1 MSAGTY
7 RTTLGRRGVWPFL
20 GTQFLGAFNDNVFK
34 IVVIL
39 LAATTPGRDV
49 TRDVALAG
57 AMFIAPFLLFS
68 GYAGDLADRC
78 SKRRVLVAMKVFE
91 IAAMAL
97 AIPALVAR
105 RFDLQMGVLF
115 LMGTQA
121 TFFSPAKYGIVP
133 EIVGDEDLSRANG
146 LLEMSTFLAIVLG
159 TAIGGPLLVMWR
171 DSPEWIGAGL
181 TIVAVL
187 GTVMATRIPHVQP
200 ARPGGRIAINP
211 FGETWRAVKRLWPDR
226 TLWITIVGISYFW
239 FLGALL
245 QMALALF
252 GTQALHVADAEVS
265 WLMTAL
271 ALGIGAGSLAAGRL
285 SGDKV
290 ELGLVPVG
298 AIGMGVFSFWLAA
311 SGSIVSSAAAL
322 ALTGVFGGFFV
333 VPLNALLQQRPS
345 ADEKG
350 RVLAANNVINTIGI
364 VLASAALTLLGD
376 TLGLSIRTII
386 FVAGVFTL
394 ASSVYILAKLPD
406 FFVRFVLW
414 LATHTI
420 YRITIVGR
428 PNIPQRGPALIIANH
443 VSMVDGALVG
453 ACIQRFVRFLVYGP
467 YFRRPL
473 VHGVMRR
480 LHAIPVTA
488 GNRRE
493 VVEAIEQAR
502 QALVD
507 GHVVCIFAEGAVSRT
522 GNMLPFKTGFEHI
535 VKGLDVPIVPVYLDR
550 VWGSIFSFERER
562 FLWKLPEQLP
572 YPVTVAFG
580 DPMPSSADANEVR
593 AAIMELGSE
602 AMRHRRRP
610 SDRLH
615 VAFVRRARRA
625 FWRFAMADST
635 GQHLTYGK
643 TLLGSLV
650 LGRAIARRTAGE
662 TNVGL
667 LLPAS
672 VGGAVA
678 NIATLVAGRVPVNLN
693 FTIGSEALDAAIEQ
707 ADIKTIFT
715 SSVFLKKAAI
725 EPRPGMVFLEDLR
738 KMIGVGDKIIGLL
751 QAAFMPARW
760 IGRAAGSDQRS
771 SPLATIVFSS
781 GSTGVP
787 KGVLIS
793 HANILANV
801 DSLAQIFPM
810 NEDDCFIGV
819 LPFFHS
825 FGLTGTLWFPLL
837 QGSSLAYHPNPMDA
851 KTIGELAETYRASM
865 LISTP
870 TFCNAYLR
878 KCTKEQF
885 AHLKY
890 AIVGAEKL
898 REPLA
903 VAFRE
908 KFGVNLL
915 EGYGCTEMSPVVAV
929 NRPNI
934 EIERERQVGTKV
946 GSVGH
951 PIPGV
956 AAKVVDQHTGEGPL
970 TDREGL
976 ILVKGS
982 NLMQGYLNQPEKTA
996 EVIRDGWYVTG
1007 DIGRMDEDGFIFI
1020 TDRLSRFSKIGGE
1033 MVPHIK
1039 IEDAINAILGDALS
1053 AVTAV
1058 PDAAKGEKLVAFYT
1072 RADMTAEV
1080 LWEQLGKT
1088 DLPKL
1093 WIPRRESLILIEAI
1107 PTLGTGKMD
1116 LRGLKKLA
1124 LEKID
1129 SGSRIAAE

>member
-1 MSAGTY
+1 MAAGTY

-39 LAATTPGRDV
+39 LAATTPGRDA

-68 GYAGDLADRC
+68 GYAGDLADRY

-97 AIPALVAR
+97 AIPALAAR

-115 LMGTQA
+115 LMGAQA

-133 EIVGDEDLSRANG
+133 EIVADEDLSRANG
-146 LLEMSTFLAIVLG
+146 LLEMSTFLAIVIG
-159 TAIGGPLLVMWR
+159 TAIGGPLLVVWR
-171 DSPEWIGAGL
+171 DTPAWIGAGL
-181 TIVAVL
+181 TIVALL
-187 GTVMATRIPHVQP
+187 GSVMALGIPHVQP

-211 FGETWRAVKRLWPDR
+211 FGETWRAVARLWPDR

-290 ELGLVPVG
+290 ELGLVPLG
-298 AIGMGVFSFWLAA
+298 AIGMGVFSLWLAESGTLA
-311 SGSIVSSAAAL
+311 SAAAAL
-322 ALTGVFGGFFV
+322 ALVGVSGGFFV

-386 FVAGVFTL
+386 LVAGVFTL
-394 ASSVYILAKLPD
+394 VSSVYILAKLPD

-420 YRITIVGR
+420 YRITILGR

-443 VSMVDGALVG
+443 VSMVDGVLVG

-467 YFRRPL
+467 YFRTPI

-493 VVEAIEQAR
+493 VVEAVEQAR
-502 QALVD
+502 QALID

-522 GNMLPFKTGFEHI
+522 GNLLPFKSGFEHI

-550 VWGSIFSFERER
+550 VWGSIFSFKREK
-562 FLWKLPEQLP
+562 FFWKLPEQLP

-580 DPMPSSADANEVR
+580 DPMPSSAGANEVR
-593 AAIMELGSE
+593 QAIMELGSE
-602 AMRHRRRP
+602 AMRHRRTP

-615 VAFVRRARRA
+615 VAFVRRARRG

-635 GQHLTYGK
+635 GQRLTYGK

-650 LGRAIARRTAGE
+650 LGRAIARRTPGE

-678 NIATLVAGRVPVNLN
+678 NIATLAAGRVPVNLN
-693 FTIGSEALDAAIEQ
+693 FTIGAEALDAAIQQ
-707 ADIKTIFT
+707 AEIKTIFT
-715 SSVFLKKAAI
+715 SSVFLKKAGI

-738 KMIGVGDKIIGLL
+738 KTLGAGDKIVGLL
-751 QAAFMPARW
+751 QAVFMPARW
-760 IGRAAGSDQRS
+760 VGRTPGREDGSAA
-771 SPLATIVFSS
+771 LATIVFSS

-787 KGVLIS
+787 KGVMLT
-793 HANILANV
+793 HANLLANV

-810 NEDDCFIGV
+810 AHDDCFLGV

-825 FGLTGTLWFPLL
+825 FGFLGTLWFPLI
-837 QGSSLAYHPNPMDA
+837 QGCGMAYHPNPMDA
-851 KTIGELAETYRASM
+851 KAVGELAATYRGSM

-870 TFCNAYLR
+870 TFCQAYLR
-878 KCTKEQF
+878 RCTPEQF

-903 VAFRE
+903 SAFRE
-908 KFGVNLL
+908 RFGLDLL
-915 EGYGCTEMSPVVAV
+915 EGYGCTEMAPVVSV
-929 NRPNI
+929 NRPNVAHQ
-934 EIERERQVGTKV
+934 RERQIGRKL

-956 AAKVVDQHTGEGPL
+956 AAKIVDRDTGEGPL
-970 TDREGL
+970 VGREGL
-976 ILVKGS
+976 LLVSGP
-982 NLMQGYLNQPEKTA
+982 NLMAGYLKQPERTA
-996 EVIRDGWYVTG
+996 EVIRDGWYSTG
-1007 DIGRMDEDGFIFI
+1007 DIGMIDEDGFLFI

-1033 MVPHIK
+1033 MVPHVK
-1039 IEDAINAILGDALS
+1039 IEEAINAILGDAAS

-1058 PDAAKGEKLVAFYT
+1058 PDASRGERLVAFYT
-1072 RADMTAEV
+1072 RADVTPDT
-1080 LWEQLGKT
+1080 LWTKLGET

-1093 WIPRRESLILIEAI
+1093 WLPKRESLIQIDAI
-1107 PTLGTGKMD
+1107 PTLGTGKVD
-1116 LRGLKKLA
+1116 LRRVRELA
-1124 LEKID
+1124 GERA
-1129 SGSRIAAE
+1129 GEVRVN